1 MFKWSNWLY
10 VSLWW
15 FSSSHTFIDDFS
27 RILCSFIRWNG
38 GFSVLENVTVS
49 RVPGSESYNRATH
62 QNVIII
68 NTVQFSFFNHA
79 KIVVFVDWTGLDTS
93 QQTNGL
99 TTNLIMVSH
108 YLLKSLYLLRV
119 IYVHVLTQHQHDQAI
134 GLCDVLW
141 MWSDMLWV
149 RWESI
154 IWIQI
159 WEEIVSFSWKFRNYN
174 WIVLFWYLVEI
185 SSLIRLIAEFDDIPW
200 RRSVK
205 IRDICMYVRT
215 PDLLTFE
222 LSIRIIFEFVSQL
235 ATHSSNRRL
244 KRISQFSATTLD
256 SNQITIISYHVERGL
271 VSGES

>member
-1 MFKWSNWLY
+1 M
-10 VSLWW
+10 
-15 FSSSHTFIDDFS
+15 
-27 RILCSFIRWNG
+27 
-38 GFSVLENVTVS
+38 LENITVS

-141 MWSDMLWV
+141 M
-149 RWESI
+149 
-154 IWIQI
+154 
-159 WEEIVSFSWKFRNYN
+159 
-174 WIVLFWYLVEI
+174 
-185 SSLIRLIAEFDDIPW
+185 
-200 RRSVK
+200 
-205 IRDICMYVRT
+205 
-215 PDLLTFE
+215 
-222 LSIRIIFEFVSQL
+222 
-235 ATHSSNRRL
+235 
-244 KRISQFSATTLD
+244 
-256 SNQITIISYHVERGL
+256 
-271 VSGES
+271 